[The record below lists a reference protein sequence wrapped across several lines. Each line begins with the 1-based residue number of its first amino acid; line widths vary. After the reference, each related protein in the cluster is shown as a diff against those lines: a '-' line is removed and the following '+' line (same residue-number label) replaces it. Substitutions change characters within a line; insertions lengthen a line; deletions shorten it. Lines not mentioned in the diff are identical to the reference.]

1 MNHLTWNELFEL
13 IDEQGGS
20 ARRVE
25 LERHLA
31 ECPRCRRLLE
41 TQRSFE
47 RTARTI
53 VPTQPSGDFTRR
65 VMGMLQV
72 SRKERRLF
80 RLMTILGAGIPL
92 ALVGVLIGYAVSLGG
107 NAEAQGGED
116 LLGGVFGDWGATVEY
131 LQSALGSV
139 LGNTGTAVTQAG
151 QTDVLAVAVIT
162 IASLLLLFV
171 ADRVLLRRILRSRL

>member
-1 MNHLTWNELFEL
+1 MNHLTWNELFEF
-13 IDEQGGS
+13 IDEPAGS
-20 ARRVE
+20 GRRAE

-31 ECPRCRRLLE
+31 ECHRCRKLLE

-53 VPTQPSGDFTRR
+53 RPVEPSPEFTRR
-65 VMGMLQV
+65 VLDMLQS
-72 SRKERRLF
+72 SRKERRLY

-107 NAEAQGGED
+107 NADAQGGED
-116 LLGGVFGDWGATVEY
+116 LLGGVFGDWGATLEY

-139 LGNTGTAVTQAG
+139 LGNTGAAITQAG